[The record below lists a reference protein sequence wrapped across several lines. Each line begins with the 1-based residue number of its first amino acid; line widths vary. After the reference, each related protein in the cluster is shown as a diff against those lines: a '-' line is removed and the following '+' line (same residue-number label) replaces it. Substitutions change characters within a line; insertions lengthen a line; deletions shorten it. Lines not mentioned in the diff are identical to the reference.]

1 MGAWIEIS
9 PYKDLALICDV
20 ALYMGVWIEI
30 FEKRRRRW
38 IESVAVYMGAWIEI
52 SMIFWVLMMVHVAL
66 YMGARI
72 NICTSCPIKSASPS
86 RTLHGCADQHGKY
99 GWLVVMA
106 SDCTF

>member
-1 MGAWIEIS
+1 
-9 PYKDLALICDV
+9 
-20 ALYMGVWIEI
+20 
-30 FEKRRRRW
+30 
-38 IESVAVYMGAWIEI
+38 MGAWIEI

-66 YMGARI
+66 SMGAWIEIVSYQQYDGANTVALYMGARI
-72 NICTSCPIKSASPS
+72 NIIFVRPSHTLHNS